1 LVDHKNVRFSAT
13 WFRPIER
20 NFGDPI
26 EHSPM
31 TNLSMAAAPEMHVAK
46 RLIIN
51 VSHLLTIIVR
61 RHLRGAIRFQNDHS
75 GGKIGQLV

>member
-1 LVDHKNVRFSAT
+1 
-13 WFRPIER
+13 
-20 NFGDPI
+20 
-26 EHSPM
+26 
-31 TNLSMAAAPEMHVAK
+31 MAAAPEMHVAK